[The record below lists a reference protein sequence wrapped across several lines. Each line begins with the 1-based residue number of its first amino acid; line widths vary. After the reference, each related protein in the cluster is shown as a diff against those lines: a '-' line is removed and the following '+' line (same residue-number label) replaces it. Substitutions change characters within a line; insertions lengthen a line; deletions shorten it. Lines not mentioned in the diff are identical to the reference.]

1 MSDPYQVLGVSPTA
15 TDEEIK
21 KAYRALSRKYHPD
34 ANINNPNKAQA
45 EEKFKDVQQAYE
57 QIMREKEQGYR
68 GTGGSYG
75 GSASGSYGRG
85 SYGGYGGYGSSSG
98 GYGGSSNESGE
109 EGPFGGFGWGPFGP
123 FWTFGGGYDGQ
134 NRQQQTR
141 QENYSQETARNL
153 QAAANYINARHYNE
167 ALNVLNGMNDR
178 PARWYYFSAV
188 ANSGLGNNVNALNM
202 AKQAVEMEPDNM
214 EYESLLQRLQGGG
227 QWYQQQ
233 GSQYGRSMNNMSN
246 LCCTICAINM
256 CCGYGRYCCYL

>member
-167 ALNVLNGMNDR
+167 APQCFKR
-178 PARWYYFSAV
+178 H
-188 ANSGLGNNVNALNM
+188 
-202 AKQAVEMEPDNM
+202 E
-214 EYESLLQRLQGGG
+214 
-227 QWYQQQ
+227 
-233 GSQYGRSMNNMSN
+233 
-246 LCCTICAINM
+246 
-256 CCGYGRYCCYL
+256 